1 MKDQIKALAAKVAD
15 LTEWNS
21 HTLAIREIAAF
32 INDDLSVEICDWV
45 EELHVKTGHI
55 SEALYSERAETR
67 KIVLDAFE
75 ELHGADARALV
86 SAAL

>member
-1 MKDQIKALAAKVAD
+1 MNDQIKALVAKIAD

-21 HTLAIREIAAF
+21 HTLAVREIAVF
-32 INDDLSVEICDWV
+32 INDETSVEICDWI
-45 EELHVKTGHI
+45 EELHVKTGHV
-55 SEALYSERAETR
+55 SEVLYSERAETR

-75 ELHGADARALV
+75 GLHGADARAIV